1 MTETAQR
8 LGVITDLAEDLYHAD
23 PDSISASGAK
33 DLLRSPAH
41 FLAARE
47 NPKSTDAMDV
57 GTVAHSM
64 VLGVGS
70 PYIAVEGNRNRND
83 VKAAIAEAEAEGKV
97 VLKPEQLTAAE
108 RMADAVLTHETAGK
122 LLGGD
127 GDAELSMFF
136 RDPEFDITRRCRWDW
151 LSAGGIGVDLKTS
164 RDANPKRLS
173 KTVLDFGYDV
183 SASWYLDVAAGLE
196 IEVAAYA
203 LIFVESAPPWA
214 VVVAELDAD
223 FIDIGA
229 RKTKRALE
237 IYRRCLDTG
246 EWPSYLPDDQYTT
259 IYPPA
264 WAQEN

>member
-1 MTETAQR
+1 MPETTQR
-8 LGVITDLAEDLYHAD
+8 LGVIPGLHEDLYHAD

-33 DLLRSPAH
+33 TLLRSPAH
-41 FLAARE
+41 FLASRE
-47 NPKSTDAMDV
+47 EPKTSDAMEL
-57 GTVAHSM
+57 GTVVHSM

-70 PYIAVEGNRNRND
+70 PYVAVEGNRNRND

-97 VLKPEQLTAAE
+97 VLKPEQLTHAE
-108 RMADAVLTHETAGK
+108 RMANAVLTHETAGK

-127 GDAELSMFF
+127 GQAELSMFWT
-136 RDPEFDITRRCRWDW
+136 DPEFDVTRRCRWDW
-151 LSAGGIGVDLKTS
+151 LSAGGIGVDLKTT
-164 RDANPKRLS
+164 RDANPKWIP
-173 KTVLDFGYDV
+173 KTVAEYSYDL

-196 IEVAAYA
+196 VDVAAYA
-203 LIFVESAPPWA
+203 LIFVENTKPWD

-223 FIDIGA
+223 FFDIGA
-229 RKTKRALE
+229 RKTRRALE

-246 EWPSYLPDDQYTT
+246 EWPGYLPADQYTT